1 LLPQEGLVNP
11 LDPQVLAFALVAA
24 LMTISPGADTFL
36 VVRNTLRGGRSDGW
50 TTVAGICSG
59 LFVHALLSALGV
71 SAILAHSATAFLVLK
86 IAGAGYLA
94 WLGIQSL
101 RSAARGTTDLVP
113 AAGMAPARVPA
124 ARSFREGCLTNLL
137 NPKVIVFYLAL
148 LPQFLSPG
156 DAVLAK
162 SLLLTAI
169 HFVEGILW
177 LGFVAWGVDR
187 SRRFFLRPLL
197 RRAMDALC
205 GTVLVA
211 FGLRLALAQ
220 R

>member
-1 LLPQEGLVNP
+1 MTLF
-11 LDPQVLAFALVAA
+11 DPQVIAFTLVAA
-24 LMTISPGADTFL
+24 LLTVSPGADTFL
-36 VVRNTLRGGRSDGW
+36 VVRNTLRGGREDGW
-50 TTVAGICSG
+50 ATVAGICSG

-71 SAILAHSATAFLVLK
+71 SALLAHSAAAFFALK
-86 IAGAGYLA
+86 IAGAFYLA

-101 RSAARGTTDLVP
+101 RAAARGRAGAEPAGVP
-113 AAGMAPARVPA
+113 AARVAP
-124 ARSFREGCLTNLL
+124 ARSFREGFLTNLL

-169 HFVEGILW
+169 HFVQGILW

-187 SRRFFLRPLL
+187 SRHFFVRPAL

-205 GTVLVA
+205 GTILVA
-211 FGLRLALAQ
+211 LGVRLALGQ

>member
-1 LLPQEGLVNP
+1 MTLF
-11 LDPQVLAFALVAA
+11 DPQVIAFTLVAA
-24 LMTISPGADTFL
+24 LLTVSPGADTFL
-36 VVRNTLRGGRSDGW
+36 VVRNTLRGGREDGW
-50 TTVAGICSG
+50 ATVAGICSG

-71 SAILAHSATAFLVLK
+71 SALLAHSAAAFFALK
-86 IAGAGYLA
+86 IAGAFYLA

-101 RSAARGTTDLVP
+101 RAAARGQAAAEPAGVP
-113 AAGMAPARVPA
+113 VARVPP
-124 ARSFREGCLTNLL
+124 ARSFREGFLTNLL

-169 HFVEGILW
+169 HFVQGVLW

-187 SRRFFLRPLL
+187 SRHFFLRPAL

-205 GTVLVA
+205 GTIFVA
-211 FGLRLALAQ
+211 LGLRLALEH